1 MGVFARG
8 ATGHPLTPT
17 SSHHFFG
24 ALREAHSLTNAPP
37 HKNPKRHASGFG
49 VFLSSSFHR
58 LSVGSHTIKHP
69 LKKISQGEKRNAV
82 KRPLTDFWGCYRV
95 CESRLTMRMKSDGGG
110 V

>member
-37 HKNPKRHASGFG
+37 PQKPQKTRKWLWGIF
-49 VFLSSSFHR
+49 VIIFSSLVGR
-58 LSVGSHTIKHP
+58 LTHDKTP
-69 LKKISQGEKRNAV
+69 LKKNQ
-82 KRPLTDFWGCYRV
+82 
-95 CESRLTMRMKSDGGG
+95 SRGKAERSEATLDGFLG
-110 V
+110 VLSCV